1 MPKPR
6 VVPAGEPR
14 RMPEVIAGFSGI
26 ERHAVLV
33 AGDVGAA
40 ERDLGGF
47 AGELLGPEIDQ
58 HQMGVGAAGDERDAA
73 LDQGL
78 AERLGVVDH
87 ALGVELEIRLE
98 RLAEGDGLG
107 GDDMHQR
114 AALETGEQ
122 RRVDLLA
129 DLFVIGQ
136 HHAGARA
143 AQGLVGGG
151 GDHVGVRQRARMETR
166 GDQAGEMR
174 HVDHEIG
181 ADRVRRSG
189 GSARSR

>member
-1 MPKPR
+1 MP
-6 VVPAGEPR
+6 
-14 RMPEVIAGFSGI
+14 PETSAS
-26 ERHAVLV
+26 
-33 AGDVGAA
+33 
-40 ERDLGGF
+40 
-47 AGELLGPEIDQ
+47 
-58 HQMGVGAAGDERDAA
+58 AA
-73 LDQGL
+73 LDQRL

-87 ALGVELEIRLE
+87 ALDVELEVGLQ

-107 GDDMHQR
+107 GDDVHQR
-114 AALETGEQ
+114 AALQAGEH

-129 DLFVIGQ
+129 DLLVIGQ

-143 AQGLVGGG
+143 AQRLVRRG
-151 GDHVGVRQRARMETR
+151 GDDMGVRQRARMQAR

-181 ADRVRRSG
+181 ADASRRSG

>member
-14 RMPEVIAGFSGI
+14 RMPEVIGRLLRV

-40 ERDLGGF
+40 ERDLGGL
-47 AGELLGPEIDQ
+47 AGELLGPEVDQ

-87 ALGVELEIRLE
+87 ALGVELEIGLE

-107 GDDMHQR
+107 GDDVHQR
-114 AALETGEQ
+114 AALEAGEH
-122 RRVDLLA
+122 RRIDLLA
-129 DLFVIGQ
+129 DLLVVGQ

-143 AQGLVGGG
+143 AQ
-151 GDHVGVRQRARMETR
+151 ASC
-166 GDQAGEMR
+166 AWWW
-174 HVDHEIG
+174 
-181 ADRVRRSG
+181 
-189 GSARSR
+189 